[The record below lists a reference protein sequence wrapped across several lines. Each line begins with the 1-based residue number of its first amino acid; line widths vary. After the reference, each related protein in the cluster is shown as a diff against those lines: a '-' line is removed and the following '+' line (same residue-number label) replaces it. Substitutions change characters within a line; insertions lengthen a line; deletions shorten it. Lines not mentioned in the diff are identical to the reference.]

1 MLKPRNSVRSLKLR
15 LLIRIVIPLFAVAL
29 ALGGWRTWYVFE
41 TAKEIFDRNLTAV
54 SLAVARDLASS
65 GVELL
70 SQETL
75 LLLTDASGGK
85 IFYHVHGPDGA
96 YVAGFGY
103 PPRSAGHPL
112 AGAAAPQLFD
122 STHLGRPVR
131 AVALGQLVN
140 SAGLEGIATITVWQE
155 QAVRQQYAVR
165 QAVSSA
171 LIIVLLVGAVIAFV
185 WFGVNSGL
193 APLNQLRSA
202 VGRRSPQELRPIAQ
216 AVPEEV
222 QPLVGTLNGLFQ
234 EVQNSIDA
242 RDRFISNAAHQLRN
256 PIAAVQAM
264 AESALNAKNAEEMS
278 RRVEKT
284 LSEARHTS
292 QLAEQLLMLERL
304 RHSPESFKRE
314 PFDAADSLLYV
325 AQRFSDRAMD
335 RNVEFGFDHDD
346 QPAPLLGDPELFG
359 EAIENLLDNALA
371 HAGPELRSIALTLA
385 SADGEALIS
394 VRDDGRGI
402 PEADREVIFERFTQL
417 DFGRG
422 SGLGL
427 AIAREITHA
436 HGGEIRATAGLGE
449 AGAGFALRLPLAG
462 SPGS

>member
-1 MLKPRNSVRSLKLR
+1 MLTPRNSVRSLKLR
-15 LLIRIVIPLFAVAL
+15 LLIRIVLPLFAVAL

-103 PPRSAGHPL
+103 PPRSAVTPL
-112 AGAAAPQLFD
+112 SGATAPELFD

-155 QAVRQQYAVR
+155 QAVRQQFAIR

-171 LIIVLLVGAVIAFV
+171 VIIVLLVGAVIAFV
-185 WFGVNSGL
+185 WFGVSSGL

-202 VGRRSPQELRPIAQ
+202 VGRRNPQELRPNAQ

-222 QPLVGTLNGLFQ
+222 QPLVGTLNDLFQ

-256 PIAAVQAM
+256 PIAAVQAL
-264 AESALNAKNAEEMS
+264 AESALNAKTTDKMT
-278 RRVEKT
+278 RRVAKT
-284 LSEARHTS
+284 LTEARHTS

-325 AQRFSDRAMD
+325 AQRFSDRALD
-335 RNVEFGFDHDD
+335 RNVEFGFDQDD
-346 QPAPLLGDPELFG
+346 QPAPLVGDPELFG

-371 HAGPELRSIALTLA
+371 HAGPGLRGIALILG
-385 SADGEALIS
+385 SAEGEARIT

-402 PEADREVIFERFTQL
+402 PEADREIIFERFTQL

-427 AIAREITHA
+427 AIAREILRA
-436 HGGEIRATAGLGE
+436 HGGEIRATGE
-449 AGAGFALRLPLAG
+449 LSDTGAGFAITLPLRN